1 MLQTDC
7 GVFLQPQHRPRAAG
21 ALLPQHVV
29 GTMVGGR
36 ATLDGNQEGDTEQ
49 RKSEEIQKS
58 AMAEQPPSLS
68 PSVRSLLTDR
78 VSRDVRKQRRT
89 RRKPCGKDKSCL
101 CTGALAIPS
110 CLLRASCGHLCTCR
124 GLHRPGPDHSSH
136 EGYMEGPF
144 RSRLCAE
151 EMQPL

>member
-1 MLQTDC
+1 MQTDC
-7 GVFLQPQHRPRAAG
+7 GVFLQPQNRPRAAG

-36 ATLDGNQEGDTEQ
+36 GRLDGNQERGTEQ

-58 AMAEQPPSLS
+58 AMAEQPPSLP

-78 VSRDVRKQRRT
+78 LSRDVRKQRT
-89 RRKPCGKDKSCL
+89 HRRPCGRDKSCL

-110 CLLRASCGHLCTCR
+110 CPLGANCGAS
-124 GLHRPGPDHSSH
+124 LH
-136 EGYMEGPF
+136 M
-144 RSRLCAE
+144 
-151 EMQPL
+151 